1 MAGLN
6 RRMLKV
12 AMEHYLSAGS
22 QTADEVLRP
31 EEKLGEISHRRQLLG
46 IGPTQLLEM
55 PLGAKL
61 PLLPGSNTLFYRTN
75 LGEKLYQ
82 PPSGFD
88 LGDPYCRLMTTKYRS
103 LHDPHLRSYY
113 KRKNNLRRLKKGGYV
128 TNDNKVVCTLKE
140 FNEYRQYLTT
150 LKLEFEKNYMREQKR
165 VVLEKKMAYHLRK
178 LQEHASQRVEFESH
192 VKCLNKLLSEDP
204 KIKNQGDGATSPSHH
219 PSLLNK
225 KDISKSSLSLVTS
238 QPTFDAV
245 MSKTRGSLKNDLYS
259 GIDEKLLDKKP
270 SREHEMG
277 QSPLPRST
285 SISDKLSLSASGEY
299 SLQATGSIIDGL
311 SISAS
316 MEHCEEAVSSN
327 TSKLPISSSGAN
339 LSSQPSINGKDF
351 TITSLS
357 SVVSQQGFD
366 EIVNNIIDEKRKSL
380 RKQEVLENNME
391 LQEHDYQRE
400 EHGKHEESLG
410 ESAPSPS
417 CQPSLL
423 EGEYVTKPSLS
434 SLTSQPTSDTVMSKT
449 RHSLQNDVYSAVD
462 ENVLD
467 KKLSGEHELGQST
480 LKESSSINDQLY
492 LAASGEF
499 PLQASSSYTG
509 KVYNS
514 ESSRPDNSSNV
525 GDLSISA
532 SVECYEETGS
542 SGTGAISSNRPSLN
556 GKSFPQMFL
565 SSLVSQQSFD
575 ETANNVTNRAL
586 FQNTIREELN
596 NTIENILTRVVA
608 EVTSILYPAVT
619 EYEERISDT
628 VYTIS
633 EESALSSD
641 NSSSC
646 STCNEELFDVF
657 ASLPSS
663 STRKVI
669 FTDTSIKATSSP
681 SDLKIATGGK
691 PTPLQSQK
699 SSFTILSKSTQRSLE
714 SEFWKESV
722 HKGKTATPPHYH
734 TESIS
739 RLRRE
744 VVSMGAT
751 SEFPTKPFNT
761 EKFPFSQTYFKR
773 ESATKDTKPKKGLTG
788 EDIFSDLNQDLPKGG
803 IFKKR
808 FDKQTVTDANDN
820 DNMKMLQVAENVVK
834 EVFRRVKDLSD
845 SVSILKKAPIELSE
859 RLFCSSFKRT
869 EFPETFHKDFQ
880 KEIGLVAKEIVG
892 TVFDNFHKCLVSCIT
907 MASDQEPVIRRK
919 DQVPARRTS
928 RVSKSEKNK
937 IMQAELPAYDT
948 TFSSFTIDKVA
959 KEAVESVV
967 FTLESFVAFQ
977 FKHDFKCKFSEI
989 VKLPVENISSAQQ
1002 TPFLRP
1008 LSTQIVNEIEVSS
1021 KAFEREM
1028 PGTTSKRTLPT
1039 VEQFQSSS
1047 DVSRVSS
1054 MITKESI
1061 ASAIVQVQGFHSELN
1076 IYATIAV
1083 NDVLEIF
1090 KRKLEKEISQRQ
1102 TIPFYDDSEENIM
1115 AGEITGAVLDRCAQR
1130 QTEITSELKFGNLE
1144 MEKSG
1149 RVFGNNK
1156 FHGQGV
1162 AVSEGIKLPARKLKE
1177 IDPRENF
1184 PPINVPGMVI
1194 YSEEETEMEEE
1205 IPSRLCPTIHK
1216 FSARD
1221 AHTTSEVIKKSAYY
1235 LSAPTA
1241 RPSRPSLGTITKQ
1254 RAISSR
1260 MTLPPIGKQFPRKS
1274 FSPLGIMKSPRD
1286 EARQSQ
1292 VSEEHCQLMS
1302 THETKYQ
1309 LSQLQ
1314 DGALPAIV
1322 VEEIIS
1328 KLVST
1333 ILNSVCSTSLEHKRC
1348 LSKTEVNEITDT
1360 LKQSIK
1366 KRMSTNK
1373 ISLVGA
1379 ADEDQHLNPEYEDTV
1394 NQVVCSIY
1402 NSVMQETGSQPV
1414 LYHDGTNCK
1423 TIFPERTASI
1433 IINEVS
1439 SGQIIHSFNENSPTE
1454 NYSATE
1460 FDSTADKDLSSFAI
1474 QINIEAGSS
1483 EESVRNVNGYSAET
1497 LLQAK
1502 ELPVEIIPHI
1512 RDRPLDID
1520 PDLISDH
1527 LAVISIKTEPTEK
1540 RNERFRTHSGLE
1552 LPELKK
1558 ASLSKTSLLS
1568 TATESDVEKRRERRS
1583 SVNALG
1589 RLDVKPKEV
1598 VCRNSFQNLKKPDV
1612 TRVELLKDVKSKEE
1626 LILRLVSYDIEH
1638 DEEEDF
1644 EKILKV
1650 DSALVFESQP
1660 HAAGKEEIMPAYES
1674 TPLADMQN
1682 NLIAAQ
1688 APEKEDQYKI
1698 MEQTIST
1705 NLAGPKSKLSVASLS
1720 SDIDVLSALSKGIPC
1735 LSECVEE
1742 TLPAP
1747 ETQDKDPYVNMPH
1760 AQNTE
1765 DTLRTSEFAL
1775 PCEDAG
1781 NKGSSLEEKTGEPA
1795 VSEST
1800 TPSQGDSVPKKV
1812 PCVLSTVFSQS
1823 CSSTSDIS
1831 SPSTP

>member
-1 MAGLN
+1 M
-6 RRMLKV
+6 
-12 AMEHYLSAGS
+12 Y
-22 QTADEVLRP
+22 
-31 EEKLGEISHRRQLLG
+31 
-46 IGPTQLLEM
+46 
-55 PLGAKL
+55 
-61 PLLPGSNTLFYRTN
+61 
-75 LGEKLYQ
+75 
-82 PPSGFD
+82 
-88 LGDPYCRLMTTKYRS
+88 
-103 LHDPHLRSYY
+103 SY
-113 KRKNNLRRLKKGGYV
+113 
-128 TNDNKVVCTLKE
+128 
-140 FNEYRQYLTT
+140 F
-150 LKLEFEKNYMREQKR
+150 
-165 VVLEKKMAYHLRK
+165 
-178 LQEHASQRVEFESH
+178 
-192 VKCLNKLLSEDP
+192 
-204 KIKNQGDGATSPSHH
+204 
-219 PSLLNK
+219 
-225 KDISKSSLSLVTS
+225 
-238 QPTFDAV
+238 
-245 MSKTRGSLKNDLYS
+245 
-259 GIDEKLLDKKP
+259 
-270 SREHEMG
+270 
-277 QSPLPRST
+277 
-285 SISDKLSLSASGEY
+285 
-299 SLQATGSIIDGL
+299 
-311 SISAS
+311 
-316 MEHCEEAVSSN
+316 
-327 TSKLPISSSGAN
+327 SSGAN
-339 LSSQPSINGKDF
+339 LSSQPSINGKVF

-366 EIVNNIIDEKRKSL
+366 EIANNVTDEKRKSL
-380 RKQEVLENNME
+380 RKQEVLENME

-400 EHGKHEESLG
+400 EHGRHEESLG
-410 ESAPSPS
+410 DSPLSPS
-417 CQPSLL
+417 HQPSLL
-423 EGEYVTKPSLS
+423 EGVYVTKPSLS
-434 SLTSQPTSDTVMSKT
+434 SLTSQPTYDTLMNKT
-449 RHSLQNDVYSAVD
+449 SLENDVYSAVD
-462 ENVLD
+462 ENVLN
-467 KKLSGEHELGQST
+467 KKPSGEHELGQST
-480 LKESSSINDQLY
+480 LQESSSINDQLS
-492 LAASGEF
+492 ASGEF

-514 ESSRPDNSSNV
+514 ESSRPDNCSNV

-532 SVECYEETGS
+532 SVERYEEAGS
-542 SGTGAISSNRPSLN
+542 SGTGAIPSNRPSLN
-556 GKSFPQMFL
+556 GKSFPQTFF

-575 ETANNVTNRAL
+575 EMANNVINRAF
-586 FQNTIREELN
+586 FQSTITEELN

-619 EYEERISDT
+619 EYEERIRDT

-646 STCNEELFDVF
+646 STCNEELFDAF

-681 SDLKIATGGK
+681 NDLMIVTGGK

-699 SSFTILSKSTQRSLE
+699 SSFTSLSKSTQRSLE

-744 VVSMGAT
+744 VVSMGAM
-751 SEFPTKPFNT
+751 SEFPTKTFNT
-761 EKFPFSQTYFKR
+761 EKFPLSQTYFKR
-773 ESATKDTKPKKGLTG
+773 ESALKDTKPKKGLIG

-803 IFKKR
+803 IFKKM

-820 DNMKMLQVAENVVK
+820 DNLKMLQVAENVVK

-845 SVSILKKAPIELSE
+845 SVSILKKAPIEFSE

-880 KEIGLVAKEIVG
+880 KEIGLVAKEIVA
-892 TVFDNFHKCLVSCIT
+892 TVFDNFHKCLVSRIT
-907 MASDQEPVIRRK
+907 MESDQESVIRRK
-919 DQVPARRTS
+919 EEVPARRTS
-928 RVSKSEKNK
+928 RVSESEKNK
-937 IMQAELPAYDT
+937 IMQTELPAYDP
-948 TFSSFTIDKVA
+948 TFSSFSIDKVA

-967 FTLESFVAFQ
+967 FTLQSFVAFQ

-989 VKLPVENISSAQQ
+989 VKLPVESISSAQQ

-1008 LSTQIVNEIEVSS
+1008 FSTQIANEIEVSS

-1039 VEQFQSSS
+1039 LEQFQSSS

-1061 ASAIVQVQGFHSELN
+1061 ESAIVQVQGLHSELN

-1115 AGEITGAVLDRCAQR
+1115 AGEIIGAVLDQCAQH
-1130 QTEITSELKFGNLE
+1130 QTEITSELTFGSLE

-1149 RVFGNNK
+1149 RAFGNNK
-1156 FHGQGV
+1156 IHGQGV
-1162 AVSEGIKLPARKLKE
+1162 AMSEGIKLPVRKLKE

-1194 YSEEETEMEEE
+1194 YSEEETETEEE
-1205 IPSRLCPTIHK
+1205 IPSCLCPTFPK

-1221 AHTTSEVIKKSAYY
+1221 AHTPSEVTKKSVYY
-1235 LSAPTA
+1235 MSAPTT
-1241 RPSRPSLGTITKQ
+1241 RPSRPLLGTITKQ

-1260 MTLPPIGKQFPRKS
+1260 MTLPPIGKQFPRKP

-1286 EARQSQ
+1286 EARHRQ
-1292 VSEEHCQLMS
+1292 VCEEHCQFMS
-1302 THETKYQ
+1302 THETKYH
-1309 LSQLQ
+1309 LSQSQ

-1322 VEEIIS
+1322 VEEIIN

-1348 LSKTEVNEITDT
+1348 LSQTEVNEITDT

-1373 ISLVGA
+1373 ISLVEA

-1394 NQVVCSIY
+1394 NQVVRSIY
-1402 NSVMQETGSQPV
+1402 NNVLQETGSQPA
-1414 LYHDGTNCK
+1414 LYHDVTSCGTL
-1423 TIFPERTASI
+1423 FPERTASV

-1439 SGQIIHSFNENSPTE
+1439 SAQRIPSLNENSPT
-1454 NYSATE
+1454 
-1460 FDSTADKDLSSFAI
+1460 DSNSTIEVDDTADQDLSSFSI
-1474 QINIEAGSS
+1474 QINIDPGSS
-1483 EESVRNVNGYSAET
+1483 GESVRDGNGDSSET
-1497 LLQAK
+1497 LLQI
-1502 ELPVEIIPHI
+1502 EEQPVEIIAHI
-1512 RDRPLDID
+1512 RDKPLDID
-1520 PDLISDH
+1520 PHLISDH
-1527 LAVISIKTEPTEK
+1527 LAVISIKTEPIEK
-1540 RNERFRTHSGLE
+1540 RNETFMCHSGLE

-1558 ASLSKTSLLS
+1558 ASISKTSLLS

-1638 DEEEDF
+1638 EEDEDF
-1644 EKILKV
+1644 EKIIKV
-1650 DSALVFESQP
+1650 DSALVFESLP
-1660 HAAGKEEIMPAYES
+1660 HAAGEEEIMPAYES
-1674 TPLADMQN
+1674 TSLTDMQN

-1698 MEQTIST
+1698 MEETILT
-1705 NLAGPKSKLSVASLS
+1705 NLAGPKSKLSVPS
-1720 SDIDVLSALSKGIPC
+1720 LSKGIPC
-1735 LSECVEE
+1735 LSEHVEE
-1742 TLPAP
+1742 TLPVP
-1747 ETQDKDPYVNMPH
+1747 ETQDKDPYVNTPH
-1760 AQNTE
+1760 TQHTE

-1775 PCEDAG
+1775 PYEDAG
-1781 NKGSSLEEKTGEPA
+1781 NKGSSLQEKTGRDA

-1800 TPSQGDSVPKKV
+1800 TPSQGASEPKKV
-1812 PCVLSTVFSQS
+1812 EDVTAQLPASLTDSWECCHGGQQTSQRP
-1823 CSSTSDIS
+1823 
-1831 SPSTP
+1831 PSGQQQT

>member
-1 MAGLN
+1 MASLN
-6 RRMLKV
+6 WRMLKA

-22 QTADEVLRP
+22 QTADEVLKP

-46 IGPTQLLEM
+46 IGPTQLLDM

-140 FNEYRQYLTT
+140 FNEYRQYLST
-150 LKLEFEKNYMREQKR
+150 LKLEFEKNYMREQKMLEKQVTKLR
-165 VVLEKKMAYHLRK
+165 DPILLPEGADTSHFREWLLREERENLQERERQMRNRYVDMINKELEKIKCIVEEKHLLQQAEEEKRQHEKKKKKQPILHIKMEEEWKQKEMLLLLKIGEDVKREARIEELRGKRREEKAKKKRTVLEKKMAYHLRK
-178 LQEHASQRVEFESH
+178 LQEHDYQRVEFESH
-192 VKCLNKLLSEDP
+192 KFE
-204 KIKNQGDGATSPSHH
+204 I
-219 PSLLNK
+219 
-225 KDISKSSLSLVTS
+225 
-238 QPTFDAV
+238 
-245 MSKTRGSLKNDLYS
+245 YS
-259 GIDEKLLDKKP
+259 YFP
-270 SREHEMG
+270 
-277 QSPLPRST
+277 P
-285 SISDKLSLSASGEY
+285 
-299 SLQATGSIIDGL
+299 
-311 SISAS
+311 
-316 MEHCEEAVSSN
+316 
-327 TSKLPISSSGAN
+327 GAN
-339 LSSQPSINGKDF
+339 LSSRPSINGKVF

-366 EIVNNIIDEKRKSL
+366 EIANNVTDEKRKSL
-380 RKQEVLENNME
+380 R
-391 LQEHDYQRE
+391 
-400 EHGKHEESLG
+400 
-410 ESAPSPS
+410 
-417 CQPSLL
+417 
-423 EGEYVTKPSLS
+423 
-434 SLTSQPTSDTVMSKT
+434 
-449 RHSLQNDVYSAVD
+449 
-462 ENVLD
+462 
-467 KKLSGEHELGQST
+467 
-480 LKESSSINDQLY
+480 
-492 LAASGEF
+492 
-499 PLQASSSYTG
+499 
-509 KVYNS
+509 
-514 ESSRPDNSSNV
+514 
-525 GDLSISA
+525 
-532 SVECYEETGS
+532 
-542 SGTGAISSNRPSLN
+542 
-556 GKSFPQMFL
+556 
-565 SSLVSQQSFD
+565 
-575 ETANNVTNRAL
+575 
-586 FQNTIREELN
+586 NTITEELN

-619 EYEERISDT
+619 EYEERIRDT

-681 SDLKIATGGK
+681 SDLKRVTGGK

-699 SSFTILSKSTQRSLE
+699 SSFMSLSKSTQRSLE

-722 HKGKTATPPHYH
+722 HKGKTATPPHHH

-739 RLRRE
+739 KLRRE
-744 VVSMGAT
+744 VVGMGAM
-751 SEFPTKPFNT
+751 SEFPTKTFNT
-761 EKFPFSQTYFKR
+761 EKFPFSQTYFKH
-773 ESATKDTKPKKGLTG
+773 ESATKDTKPKKGLIG

-803 IFKKR
+803 IFKKV

-820 DNMKMLQVAENVVK
+820 DNLKMLQVAENVVK

-869 EFPETFHKDFQ
+869 EFPETFHKEVQ
-880 KEIGLVAKEIVG
+880 KEIGLVAKEIVA
-892 TVFDNFHKCLVSCIT
+892 TVFDNFHKCLVSSIT

-937 IMQAELPAYDT
+937 IMQAELPAYDP
-948 TFSSFTIDKVA
+948 TFSSFTIDKIA

-1008 LSTQIVNEIEVSS
+1008 LSTHIANEIEVSS
-1021 KAFEREM
+1021 KAFEGEM

-1039 VEQFQSSS
+1039 LEQFQSSS

-1061 ASAIVQVQGFHSELN
+1061 ESAIVQVQGLHSELN

-1102 TIPFYDDSEENIM
+1102 TIPLYDDSEENIM
-1115 AGEITGAVLDRCAQR
+1115 AGEIIGAVLDRCAQP
-1130 QTEITSELKFGNLE
+1130 QTEITLELKSGNLE

-1149 RVFGNNK
+1149 RTFGNNK
-1156 FHGQGV
+1156 IHGQGV
-1162 AVSEGIKLPARKLKE
+1162 AMSEGIKLPARKLKE

-1194 YSEEETEMEEE
+1194 YSEEETEIEEE

-1216 FSARD
+1216 FSERD
-1221 AHTTSEVIKKSAYY
+1221 AHTPSEVTKKSMYY
-1235 LSAPTA
+1235 MSASTA

-1260 MTLPPIGKQFPRKS
+1260 MTLPPIGKQFPRKP

-1286 EARQSQ
+1286 EARHRQ
-1292 VSEEHCQLMS
+1292 VYEEHCQFMS
-1302 THETKYQ
+1302 THETMYQ
-1309 LSQLQ
+1309 LSQSQ
-1314 DGALPAIV
+1314 DCTLPAIV

-1360 LKQSIK
+1360 LKQSVK
-1366 KRMSTNK
+1366 KRMSKNK

-1379 ADEDQHLNPEYEDTV
+1379 ADEDQHLNPEYEDTL
-1394 NQVVCSIY
+1394 NQVVQSIY
-1402 NSVMQETGSQPV
+1402 NSVLQETGSQPA
-1414 LYHDGTNCK
+1414 LYHDVTSCR
-1423 TIFPERTASI
+1423 TVFPERTASI
-1433 IINEVS
+1433 IINEIS
-1439 SGQIIHSFNENSPTE
+1439 SGQLIHSFNEQSLTD
-1454 NYSATE
+1454 NYSTIE
-1460 FDSTADKDLSSFAI
+1460 VDTTADKDLSSVSI

-1483 EESVRNVNGYSAET
+1483 GESMSDANGHPAET
-1497 LLQAK
+1497 LLQEE
-1502 ELPVEIIPHI
+1502 ELPVEIIAHI
-1512 RDRPLDID
+1512 RDKPLDID

-1527 LAVISIKTEPTEK
+1527 LAVISIKTEPIEK
-1540 RNERFRTHSGLE
+1540 WNETYTSHSGLE
-1552 LPELKK
+1552 LPELRK
-1558 ASLSKTSLLS
+1558 ASISKTSMLS
-1568 TATESDVEKRRERRS
+1568 TATESDIEKRRERRS

-1589 RLDVKPKEV
+1589 RLDVKPKDV

-1626 LILRLVSYDIEH
+1626 LILRLVSYDIQH
-1638 DEEEDF
+1638 DEDEDF
-1644 EKILKV
+1644 EQIVKV
-1650 DSALVFESQP
+1650 DSASVFESQAY
-1660 HAAGKEEIMPAYES
+1660 AAGEEEIMPAYES
-1674 TPLADMQN
+1674 APLADMQN

-1698 MEQTIST
+1698 MEETILT
-1705 NLAGPKSKLSVASLS
+1705 NLAGPKL
-1720 SDIDVLSALSKGIPC
+1720 DIDLLSALSKGIPC
-1735 LSECVEE
+1735 LSESVEE
-1742 TLPAP
+1742 TSPVP
-1747 ETQDKDPYVNMPH
+1747 ETQDKDKPGLTKRKESPYADNAPGIWLHGLIM
-1760 AQNTE
+1760 ASEADIGIFLYTE
-1765 DTLRTSEFAL
+1765 G
-1775 PCEDAG
+1775 DA
-1781 NKGSSLEEKTGEPA
+1781 A
-1795 VSEST
+1795 VSESS
-1800 TPSQGDSVPKKV
+1800 TPSSGASVPENV
-1812 PCVLSTVFSQS
+1812 PGVLSTVFSQS

-1831 SPSTP
+1831 SPTPATP